1 MAKGDEREGERK
13 NLGKRKEVRQRLKSH
28 LLTQQ
33 LIPSSYS
40 QSQKVNISS
49 RIFWISLYLSLS
61 LFLSLLLGYSSF
73 IAKVREKENYLN
85 SAMMEANVDAVVAP
99 TYPSSRLPPRK
110 EHVI

>member
-49 RIFWISLYLSLS
+49 RIFWISLSLSLS
-61 LFLSLLLGYSSF
+61 FSLSLPAARLLVFHRKGE
-73 IAKVREKENYLN
+73 REGEL
-85 SAMMEANVDAVVAP
+85 S
-99 TYPSSRLPPRK
+99 
-110 EHVI
+110 